1 MEDHI
6 ILYSSLF
13 ALILLLAFNFLF
25 LSRKR
30 YKNLPPSP
38 PSLPIIGH
46 IRLLKLPTH
55 RSLRS
60 PADKYGPIISL
71 RFGSRPVVVIS
82 SALAAK
88 ECFTKNDIVLA
99 NRPKSLTGKHVGY
112 NHTTVVTSSYGD
124 HWRTLRRITS
134 IEIFSSSRLNK
145 FLGVRRDEV
154 RRLLVKLSHNSRED
168 FTKVEL
174 KSMIVDLTFNNI
186 MRMVAGKRYYGEN
199 VTDEYEEATRFKKL
213 IEELIQIVEIG
224 NIGRNFFPLL
234 NWIGNYEKKVINIAK
249 RMDAFLQG
257 LVDEHRSTKMGNTM
271 IDHLLSLQ
279 ESEPEYYTDQIIKG
293 IVVTMILAGTDTS
306 AVTLEW
312 AMSELLNHPEVLNKA
327 REEIDTQVGEERLMD
342 EPDVLKLHYL
352 QSIMWETLRLHPA
365 APFLVPHM
373 ASADCTIGGYDVPQ
387 DTMVLVNAF
396 AIHRDPNFWDEPE
409 SFKPERLEKEENKE
423 SHKLL
428 PFGLGRRACPGA
440 GLAQR
445 TVTLTLG
452 SMIQCFEWKRIGE
465 EEVDMTEGR
474 GATMPKAQPL
484 VAMCKARPIV
494 SKVLYGME

>member
-124 HWRTLRRITS
+124 HWRKLRRITS

-154 RRLLVKLSHNSRED
+154 RRLLVKLSHNSRQD

-224 NIGRNFFPLL
+224 NIGRSFFPLL

-352 QSIMWETLRLHPA
+352 QSIMW
-365 APFLVPHM
+365 V
-373 ASADCTIGGYDVPQ
+373 
-387 DTMVLVNAF
+387 
-396 AIHRDPNFWDEPE
+396 
-409 SFKPERLEKEENKE
+409 
-423 SHKLL
+423 
-428 PFGLGRRACPGA
+428 
-440 GLAQR
+440 
-445 TVTLTLG
+445 
-452 SMIQCFEWKRIGE
+452 
-465 EEVDMTEGR
+465 
-474 GATMPKAQPL
+474 
-484 VAMCKARPIV
+484 
-494 SKVLYGME
+494 